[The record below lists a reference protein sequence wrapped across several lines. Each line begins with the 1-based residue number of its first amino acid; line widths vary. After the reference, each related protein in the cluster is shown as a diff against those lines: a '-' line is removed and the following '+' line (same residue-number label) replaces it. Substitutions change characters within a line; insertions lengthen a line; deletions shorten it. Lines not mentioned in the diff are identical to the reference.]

1 MTDKKGRVKESMD
14 MQQHTVDGPAMAP
27 PSPAGATTGYAET
40 SGASRPADITVERIL
55 SAAVTQEPTLSP
67 PGTAGATVAADGV
80 TGTWSTVTIDATWS
94 INETRN
100 AFVHVAGGAWKK
112 IFNGTDGAFMTLLT
126 LATQAKQ
133 TGRQIVMREEADG
146 LIHEIYLW

>member
-1 MTDKKGRVKESMD
+1 MASRKGNVEESMD
-14 MQQHTVDGPAMAP
+14 VQQNSSGGPTMAP
-27 PSPAGATTGYAET
+27 PSPDGSTAEHAQT
-40 SGASRPADITVERIL
+40 SGDSRPMEITVEQIL
-55 SAAVTQEPTLSP
+55 SAARTQEPTLSP
-67 PGTAGATVAADGV
+67 PGTAGATAPADGA

-112 IFNGTDGAFMTLLT
+112 IFNGTDGAFTTLLT